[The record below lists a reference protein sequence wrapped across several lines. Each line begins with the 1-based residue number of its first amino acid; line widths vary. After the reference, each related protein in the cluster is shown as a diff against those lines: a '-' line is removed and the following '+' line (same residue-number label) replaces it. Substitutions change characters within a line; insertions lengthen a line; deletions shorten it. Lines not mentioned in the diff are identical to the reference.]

1 MIYADNTISK
11 LSGDQTAKTQL
22 EMNALKETDG
32 VWYAS
37 LRILSHTK
45 IIIST
50 NMDTDL
56 G

>member
-1 MIYADNTISK
+1 MNYADNTISK
-11 LSGDQTAKTQL
+11 LCGDQMTKT
-22 EMNALKETDG
+22 EMNALKQTDG